1 MNPIVIAG
9 SGLAGL
15 AVAREF
21 RRLDATTPV
30 VVVTAD
36 DGTSYSKPMLSNAL
50 ATGRSP
56 AQLASASALQVA
68 AQLGIELRAWTRIEA
83 IDRDAR
89 QLRLGAGALVYD
101 RLVLALGADPR
112 RPALAG
118 DGAGDVLTVND
129 LAGYAVFRDALA
141 GARRVAILGAGLIGC
156 EFANDIAASGIG
168 IGVDVV
174 DVAPHPLGRLLPPRA
189 AAALRRALECA
200 GVAWHLGRTPQ
211 AVRRRASGHRLSIAL
226 DDGSEIAADVVLSA
240 TGLVPRTGIAAA
252 AGLATGRGILTDR
265 LLRSVDPAI
274 FALGDCAEVEGLSLP
289 FVMPLMTCARALA
302 RTLSGTPTPVAY
314 PAMPVVV
321 KTPALPVVVAPP
333 PAAARGAWQE
343 DDTADGIAARFMGED
358 GTMHGFALVGATAVA
373 RKAEMARAIPAW
385 L

>member
-1 MNPIVIAG
+1 MTPIVIAG

-30 VVVTAD
+30 VVVTGD
-36 DGTSYSKPMLSNAL
+36 DGASYSKPMLSNAL

-56 AQLASASALQVA
+56 AQLASATAPQIA
-68 AQLGIELRAWTRIEA
+68 AQLKITLRPWTRIEA

-89 QLRLGAGALVYD
+89 LLRLGADTLAYD
-101 RLVLALGADPR
+101 RLVLAIGADPR

-156 EFANDIAASGIG
+156 EFANDLAASGF
-168 IGVDVV
+168 GVDVV
-174 DVAPHPLGRLLPPRA
+174 DIAPHPLGRLLPPRA
-189 AAALRRALECA
+189 AATLRQALARA

-211 AVRRRASGHRLSIAL
+211 AVSRRASGPRFAIAL
-226 DDGSEIAADVVLSA
+226 DDGGEILADIVLSA
-240 TGLVPRTGIAAA
+240 TGLVPRTALAAA
-252 AGLATGRGILTDR
+252 AGLACGRGILTDR
-265 LLRSVDPAI
+265 LLRSSDPAI
-274 FALGDCAEVEGLSLP
+274 FALGDCAEVGGLSLP
-289 FVMPLMTCARALA
+289 FVMPLMAGARALA
-302 RTLSGTPTPVAY
+302 RTLAGTPTPVAY

-321 KTPALPVVVAPP
+321 KTPALPVVVSPP
-333 PAAARGAWQE
+333 PANAAGVWQE
-343 DDTADGIAARFMGED
+343 EDTADGIAARFVGED
-358 GTMHGFALVGATAVA
+358 GTLHGFALTGAAAVA
-373 RKAEMARAIPAW
+373 RKAALAREVPA
-385 L
+385 LL